1 MSGRCTSIFS
11 TIYSE
16 RLLILG
22 ENVGSICCTSFA
34 RFRSRGR
41 KLDLALGKF
50 TILCAFWGVTG
61 PSEAF
66 SSWLNGNRM
75 ESLLLISFC
84 FSSYF
89 DFWRIFDSCYRLLSI
104 CKVFFCTSR
113 AFFALILSRNIFWS
127 SMNWSNDRG
136 GLLDRAVT
144 RRGLNVQT
152 STILSSFILLISCA
166 SLVYLLLLRNTST
179 SILLRAGM

>member
-1 MSGRCTSIFS
+1 
-11 TIYSE
+11 
-16 RLLILG
+16 
-22 ENVGSICCTSFA
+22 
-34 RFRSRGR
+34 
-41 KLDLALGKF
+41 
-50 TILCAFWGVTG
+50 
-61 PSEAF
+61 
-66 SSWLNGNRM
+66 
-75 ESLLLISFC
+75 
-84 FSSYF
+84 
-89 DFWRIFDSCYRLLSI
+89 
-104 CKVFFCTSR
+104 
-113 AFFALILSRNIFWS
+113 LILSRNIFWS